1 MNEGS
6 TLGVVVVD
14 PPALDEEV
22 LVGRDPPELLE
33 VEVLREPLDE
43 LVLPLREPLEELVLP
58 LREPPELLKEP
69 PPPGRA
75 SPSEGARS
83 ATPSTAAAPS
93 VESAR
98 SLAFTRSPRR
108 GAR

>member
-14 PPALDEEV
+14 PPALVDDEEV

-33 VEVLREPLDE
+33 VDV
-43 LVLPLREPLEELVLP
+43 LREPLEELVLP
-58 LREPPELLKEP
+58 LREPPELLNEP

-83 ATPSTAAAPS
+83 ATPSTAMAPS